1 MLNFDVILACVLELK
16 GVGFNVLIVQ
26 IDLPDFVDLEL
37 DGLLGVGFLVVHLLP
52 VDGSLHYFGG
62 LGLGEDT
69 LGGGGWFEGYN
80 VVGKRE
86 GRFVLRELGL
96 GLRLLEF

>member
-16 GVGFNVLIVQ
+16 GVGFNVLIVH
-26 IDLPDFVDLEL
+26 IYLSDFVDLEL
-37 DGLLGVGFLVVHLLP
+37 NGLLSVGFLVVYLLP

-62 LGLGEDT
+62 LGLGENSFV
-69 LGGGGWFEGYN
+69 GGGWFEGDN

-86 GRFVLRELGL
+86 GRFVLGELGFGL
-96 GLRLLEF
+96 GLFEF